1 MRHSQNQKEWE
12 KNADCYSV
20 PHLRKVHIRM
30 PAVLKMLGK
39 ITGKR
44 VVDLGCGDGYYS
56 RIIARRGA
64 KVTAVDFS
72 DDSISLAKRAE
83 EKERLGI
90 AYHKSD
96 IAHMPF
102 LGSEFFD
109 IALAELVFS
118 TIPTQRKY
126 AQVVKEVKRILMP
139 GGIIVVT
146 KGHPVNFFRPH
157 KSRFYETSNQRKN
170 YFDSL
175 ARQDVKMNIVGRTT
189 RFTDY
194 HRTLEDLLWPWLKN
208 GFVVDG
214 IGEPKPT
221 KSSAEKYPEHLADGL
236 VAPFYIVFRFR
247 KEN

>member
-1 MRHSQNQKEWE
+1 MRSQIQKEWE
-12 KNADCYSV
+12 KNAACYSI
-20 PHLRKVHIRM
+20 PHLRKVYIRM

-39 ITGKR
+39 IAGKR

-56 RIIARRGA
+56 RIMARRGA

-83 EKERLGI
+83 EKELLGI
-90 AYHKSD
+90 AYHRSD
-96 IAHMPF
+96 IARMPF

-118 TIPTQRKY
+118 TIPTQKKY
-126 AQVVKEVKRILMP
+126 AQVVKEVRRILKP

-146 KGHPVNFFRPH
+146 KGHPVNFFRPN
-157 KSRFYETSNQRKN
+157 KSRFYKTSNQRKN

-175 ARQDVKMNIVGRTT
+175 ARQDVRMNIAGRIA

-208 GFVVDG
+208 GFVING

-221 KSSAEKYPEHLADGL
+221 KSSANKYPEHLADGL
-236 VAPFYIVFRFR
+236 VAPFYIVFRLR